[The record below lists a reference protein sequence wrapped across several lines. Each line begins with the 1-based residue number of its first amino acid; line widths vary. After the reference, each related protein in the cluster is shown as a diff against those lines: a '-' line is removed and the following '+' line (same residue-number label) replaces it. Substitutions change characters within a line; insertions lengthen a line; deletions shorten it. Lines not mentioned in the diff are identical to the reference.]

1 MPVLPSLPSLP
12 SFTPT
17 ARKSRM
23 RIVRPTPHTKPAG
36 PPPPEPNLQHLV
48 HAESIVDCAAYFDG
62 QRAPGCSDPIEA
74 ITRVRAQGN
83 GFVWIGLHEPDT
95 DDMTLVAETFGLHE
109 LAVEDAVQ
117 AYQRPKMDRYE
128 HSLFLVLKTV
138 CYVDHTAGR
147 AVEIVQNGEI
157 MVFLGADFI
166 ITVRHGAHS
175 QLTGVRAGLESD
187 PEQLAIG
194 PAAVMHAIA
203 DRIIDEYVSVVED
216 VEDDIDEMEISIFTT
231 EKSVDIEQIYLLK
244 REILGLRR
252 AVTPLTPALRAL
264 SGTPHQLVP
273 AEIREYFRDVED
285 HLSVVTERVG
295 NFDEMLTTLVSAAL
309 AEVTTRQNEDMRKIS
324 AWAAI
329 ALVPTAIAGIYGMN
343 FEHMPELSWTYGYP
357 MAIGLIFGIC
367 VLLFMLLRRRG
378 WL

>member
-1 MPVLPSLPSLP
+1 MAVLPSLPSLP
-12 SFTPT
+12 SFTPI
-17 ARKSRM
+17 ARRTPIKLH
-23 RIVRPTPHTKPAG
+23 RPAARPDA
-36 PPPPEPNLQHLV
+36 
-48 HAESIVDCAAYFDG
+48 IVDCAAYIEG
-62 QRAPGCSDPIEA
+62 KRVPGCHDPIAA
-74 ITRVRAQGN
+74 IARIRSEGR

-95 DDMTLVAETFGLHE
+95 DEMTVVAELFGLHE
-109 LAVEDAVQ
+109 LAVEDAVH
-117 AYQRPKMDRYE
+117 AYQRPKMDRYDS
-128 HSLFLVLKTV
+128 SLFLVLKTV
-138 CYVDHTAGR
+138 CYVEHTRGS

-157 MVFLGADFI
+157 MMFLGADFI
-166 ITVRHGAHS
+166 VTVRHGTHS
-175 QLTGVRAGLESD
+175 QLAGVRAGLESD

-203 DRIIDEYVSVVED
+203 DRIVDEYLTVVEA
-216 VEDDIDEMEISIFTT
+216 VEDDIDEMENAVFTT
-231 EKSVDIEQIYLLK
+231 QKSVDIEQIYLLK

-252 AVTPLTPALRAL
+252 AVSPLTPALRAL
-264 SGTPHQLVP
+264 SGTPHPLVP

-285 HLSVVTERVG
+285 HLSVVAERVST
-295 NFDEMLTTLVSAAL
+295 FDEMLTTLVSAAL

-357 MAIGLIFGIC
+357 LALGFIALMC
-367 VLLFMLLRRRG
+367 VSLFMLLRRRG

>member
-12 SFTPT
+12 SFTPA

-23 RIVRPTPHTKPAG
+23 TVVRPPTADRTAA
-36 PPPPEPNLQHLV
+36 PPPEPTTKQLL
-48 HAESIVDCAAYFDG
+48 HAESIVDCAAYFNG
-62 QRAPGCSDPIEA
+62 RRAPGCSDPIEA
-74 ITRVRAQGN
+74 ITQVRTHGD

-95 DDMTLVAETFGLHE
+95 EDMTLVAETFGLHE

-138 CYVDHTAGR
+138 CYVEHTAGS
-147 AVEIVQNGEI
+147 AIEIVQNGEI

-175 QLTGVRAGLESD
+175 QLTGVRAALESD
-187 PEQLAIG
+187 PEQLGIG

-216 VEDDIDEMEISIFTT
+216 VEDDIDEMENSIFTT
-231 EKSVDIEQIYLLK
+231 EKPVDIEQIYLLK

-343 FEHMPELSWTYGYP
+343 FENMPELSWTYGYP
-357 MAIGLIFGIC
+357 MAIGLILAVC

>member
-12 SFTPT
+12 AFTPVL
-17 ARKSRM
+17 RR
-23 RIVRPTPHTKPAG
+23 R
-36 PPPPEPNLQHLV
+36 PPEPTRSSRPD
-48 HAESIVDCAAYFDG
+48 AIVDCAAYVDG
-62 QRAPGCSDPIEA
+62 KRVADCNDPILA
-74 ITRVRAQGN
+74 IEHVRKQGR

-95 DDMTLVAETFGLHE
+95 DEMTVVAELFGLHE
-109 LAVEDAVQ
+109 LAVEDAVH
-117 AYQRPKMDRYE
+117 AYQRPKLDRYDT
-128 HSLFLVLKTV
+128 SLFMVLKTV
-138 CYVDHTAGR
+138 CYVEHHTGS

-157 MVFLGADFI
+157 MMFLGADFVV
-166 ITVRHGAHS
+166 TVRHGTHS
-175 QLTGVRAGLESD
+175 QLAGVRAGLEGD

-203 DRIIDEYVSVVED
+203 DRVVDEYLTVVEQ
-216 VEDDIDEMEISIFTT
+216 VEDDIDEMENSVFTT
-231 EKSVDIEQIYLLK
+231 EKPVDIEQIYLLK

-252 AVTPLTPALRAL
+252 AVSPLTPALRAL
-264 SGTPHQLVP
+264 TNSPHPLVP
-273 AEIREYFRDVED
+273 AQIREYFRDVED
-285 HLSVVTERVG
+285 HLSVVTERVA

-343 FEHMPELSWTYGYP
+343 FDNMPELSWTFGYP
-357 MAIGLIFGIC
+357 MALLLIVGLC
-367 VLLFMLLRRRG
+367 TTLFMLLRRRG

>member
-1 MPVLPSLPSLP
+1 MAVLPSLPSLP
-12 SFTPT
+12 SFTSSSRKRHIAILRPA
-17 ARKSRM
+17 AR
-23 RIVRPTPHTKPAG
+23 PDA
-36 PPPPEPNLQHLV
+36 
-48 HAESIVDCAAYFDG
+48 IVDCAAYLDG
-62 QRAPGCSDPIEA
+62 RRVPGCHDATPAIE
-74 ITRVRAQGN
+74 RVRLEGR

-95 DDMTLVAETFGLHE
+95 DEMTVVAELFGLHE
-109 LAVEDAVQ
+109 LAVEDAVH
-117 AYQRPKMDRYE
+117 AYQRPKMDRYDS
-128 HSLFLVLKTV
+128 SLFLVLKTV
-138 CYVDHTAGR
+138 SYVEHTTGS

-157 MVFLGADFI
+157 MMFLGADFI
-166 ITVRHGAHS
+166 VTVRHGAHS

-194 PAAVMHAIA
+194 PAAVMHAVA
-203 DRIIDEYVSVVED
+203 DRIVDEYLTVVEQ
-216 VEDDIDEMEISIFTT
+216 VEDDIDEMENSVFTT
-231 EKSVDIEQIYLLK
+231 EKPVDIEQIYLLK

-252 AVTPLTPALRAL
+252 AVAPLAPALRAL
-264 SGTPHQLVP
+264 SSTPHPLIP

-285 HLSVVTERVG
+285 HLSVVTERVS

-343 FEHMPELSWTYGYP
+343 FENMPELSWTYGYP
-357 MAIGLIFGIC
+357 LAICFIATVC

>member
-1 MPVLPSLPSLP
+1 M
-12 SFTPT
+12 T
-17 ARKSRM
+17 
-23 RIVRPTPHTKPAG
+23 IVRPPSRV
-36 PPPPEPNLQHLV
+36 EPV
-48 HAESIVDCAAYFDG
+48 HQPLLRSESVVDCAAYFDG
-62 QRAPGCSDPIEA
+62 KRAPGCFDPIEA
-74 ITRVRAQGN
+74 ITTVRTEGR

-95 DDMTLVAETFGLHE
+95 DEMTVVAELFGLHE

-138 CYVDHTAGR
+138 CYVEHTAGS

-175 QLTGVRAGLESD
+175 QLTGVRAGLEAD

-203 DRIIDEYVSVVED
+203 DRIIDEYVSVVEA
-216 VEDDIDEMEISIFTT
+216 VEDDIDEMENSIFTT

-285 HLSVVTERVG
+285 HLSVVTERVA

-309 AEVTTRQNEDMRKIS
+309 AEVTTRQNADMRKIS

-329 ALVPTAIAGIYGMN
+329 ALVPTALAGIYGMN

-357 MAIGLIFGIC
+357 MALGIILGMC
-367 VLLFMLLRRRG
+367 GLLFLLLRRRG

>member
-1 MPVLPSLPSLP
+1 MAVLPSLASLP
-12 SFTPT
+12 SFTSNS
-17 ARKSRM
+17 RKRH
-23 RIVRPTPHTKPAG
+23 IAILRPAA
-36 PPPPEPNLQHLV
+36 
-48 HAESIVDCAAYFDG
+48 HADAIVDCAAYLDG
-62 QRAPGCSDPIEA
+62 RRVPGCHDATPAIE
-74 ITRVRAQGN
+74 RVRSEGR

-95 DDMTLVAETFGLHE
+95 DEMTVVAELFGLHE
-109 LAVEDAVQ
+109 LAVEDAVH
-117 AYQRPKMDRYE
+117 AYQRPKMDRYDS
-128 HSLFLVLKTV
+128 SLFLVLKTV
-138 CYVDHTAGR
+138 CYVEHTAGS

-157 MVFLGADFI
+157 MMFLGADFI
-166 ITVRHGAHS
+166 VTVRHGAHS

-194 PAAVMHAIA
+194 PAAVMHAVA
-203 DRIIDEYVSVVED
+203 DRIVDEYLTVVEQ
-216 VEDDIDEMEISIFTT
+216 VEDDIDEMENSVFTT
-231 EKSVDIEQIYLLK
+231 EKPVDIEQIYLLK

-252 AVTPLTPALRAL
+252 AVAPLAPALRAL
-264 SGTPHQLVP
+264 SSTPHPLIP

-285 HLSVVTERVG
+285 HLSVVTERVS

-343 FEHMPELSWTYGYP
+343 FENMPELSWTYGYP
-357 MAIGLIFGIC
+357 LAICFIATVC

>member
-12 SFTPT
+12 SFTPNA
-17 ARKSRM
+17 ARPAARAL
-23 RIVRPTPHTKPAG
+23 RPITHPDA
-36 PPPPEPNLQHLV
+36 
-48 HAESIVDCAAYFDG
+48 IVDCAAYIDG
-62 QRAPGCSDPIEA
+62 ERMPACHDPIQA
-74 ITRVRAQGN
+74 IERVRAEGR

-95 DDMTLVAETFGLHE
+95 DEMRVVAELFGLHE
-109 LAVEDAVQ
+109 LAVEDAVH
-117 AYQRPKMDRYE
+117 AYQRPKMDRYDT
-128 HSLFLVLKTV
+128 SLFLVLKTV
-138 CYVDHTAGR
+138 CYVEHTTGS

-157 MVFLGADFI
+157 MMFLGADFI
-166 ITVRHGAHS
+166 VTVRHGSHS
-175 QLTGVRAGLESD
+175 QLTGVRAGLEAD

-194 PAAVMHAIA
+194 PASVMHAIA
-203 DRIIDEYVSVVED
+203 DRIVDEYLTVVEA
-216 VEDDIDEMEISIFTT
+216 VEDDIDEMENSVFTT
-231 EKSVDIEQIYLLK
+231 DKPVDIEQIYLLK

-252 AVTPLTPALRAL
+252 AVTPLAPALRAL
-264 SGTPHQLVP
+264 SGTPHPLVP

-285 HLSVVTERVG
+285 HLSVVAERVST
-295 NFDEMLTTLVSAAL
+295 FDEMLTTLVSAAL

-357 MAIGLIFGIC
+357 LAIGLIVCTCI
-367 VLLFMLLRRRG
+367 LLFMLLRRRG

>member
-1 MPVLPSLPSLP
+1 MAVLPSLPSLP
-12 SFTPT
+12 SFSPTRRRTPVT
-17 ARKSRM
+17 
-23 RIVRPTPHTKPAG
+23 ILRPAPSSDA
-36 PPPPEPNLQHLV
+36 
-48 HAESIVDCAAYFDG
+48 IVDCAAYLDG
-62 QRAPGCSDPIEA
+62 VRVPGWHDPVQAIERIRAEG
-74 ITRVRAQGN
+74 RGY
-83 GFVWIGLHEPDT
+83 VWIGLHEPDA
-95 DDMTLVAETFGLHE
+95 DEMTVIADLFGLHE

-117 AYQRPKMDRYE
+117 AYQRPKLDRYD
-128 HSLFLVLKTV
+128 SYLFVVLKTV
-138 CYVDHTAGR
+138 CYVEHTAGS

-157 MVFLGADFI
+157 MMFLGADFI

-194 PAAVMHAIA
+194 PASVMHAVA
-203 DRIIDEYVSVVED
+203 DRVVDEYLAVVEQ
-216 VEDDIDEMEISIFTT
+216 VEDDIDEMENSVFTT

-244 REILGLRR
+244 REIMGLRR

-264 SGTPHQLVP
+264 SGTPHPLVP

-285 HLSVVTERVG
+285 HLSVVTERVA

-343 FEHMPELSWTYGYP
+343 FENMPELSWTYGYP
-357 MAIGLIFGIC
+357 MAIAFIVGLC

>member
-1 MPVLPSLPSLP
+1 MAVLPSLPSLP
-12 SFTPT
+12 SFSPS
-17 ARKSRM
+17 ARK
-23 RIVRPTPHTKPAG
+23 RPVQIIPRAPIRSDA
-36 PPPPEPNLQHLV
+36 
-48 HAESIVDCAAYFDG
+48 IVDCAAYLDG
-62 QRAPGCSDPIEA
+62 RRMPNCDDPLRAIDRIRREG
-74 ITRVRAQGN
+74 R
-83 GFVWIGLHEPDT
+83 GFVWIGLHEPDA
-95 DDMTLVAETFGLHE
+95 DEMTEVAEVFGLHE
-109 LAVEDAVQ
+109 LAVEDAVH
-117 AYQRPKMDRYE
+117 AYQRPKLDRYE
-128 HSLFLVLKTV
+128 SYLFVVLKTV
-138 CYVDHTAGR
+138 CYVEHTAGS
-147 AVEIVQNGEI
+147 AIEIVQNGEI
-157 MVFLGADFI
+157 MMFLGADFI
-166 ITVRHGAHS
+166 ITVRHGSHS

-203 DRIIDEYVSVVED
+203 DRIVDEYLTVVEA
-216 VEDDIDEMEISIFTT
+216 VEDDIDEMEISVFTT

-252 AVTPLTPALRAL
+252 AVTPLAPALRAL
-264 SGTPHQLVP
+264 SGSEHPLIP

-285 HLSVVTERVG
+285 HLSVVAERVST
-295 NFDEMLTTLVSAAL
+295 FDEMLTTLVSAAL

-357 MAIGLIFGIC
+357 LAIGFIACLCG
-367 VLLFMLLRRRG
+367 LLFLLLRRRG